1 MEQVQQDSYNKLKEE
16 NEIIKNKI
24 FYLENIITKKDN
36 IILILNKKYDKVIRN
51 SGENGTTKF
60 IEKEY
65 FVIILSC
72 RLSILHFQ

>member
-36 IILILNKKYDKVIRN
+36 IILILNKKYDRVIRN